1 MNSECYKAKL
11 SVREFVE
18 FMCRTGNLDN
28 RGRATDPWAMAE
40 GTRLHQKI
48 QSNQPEFY
56 HKEVTLSHESF
67 IEMEGEPFSVVLD
80 GRADGVIYFNQPADK
95 FELENKFTAMYE
107 SMVFVDEIKCM
118 YADVDSFT
126 EPEKLHLAQAKCYAW
141 FVLCDMKLEKI
152 GVQITYCNLE
162 TEKIRY
168 FTEEYS
174 KEELEDWFSELVYG
188 YVKWMY
194 WEKHHIIDRNASI
207 KELEFPFEYREGQRE
222 LVKNVYLTL
231 LRSKKIYIEAPTGVG
246 KTIST
251 LFPTVKSMGE
261 GLVKKIFYT
270 TARTITRTV
279 AEEAFSIMRGKGAEL
294 LTVTVTAKEKLCILE
309 KPDCNPLSCPRA
321 RGHEDRVND
330 AVYDLITNEKNIDRE
345 TILKYADKHQVCPF
359 EFCLDVALWCDA
371 VICDYNYCFNP
382 DVYFRRFFN
391 DSNIKSYALLVD
403 EAHNLV
409 DRAREM
415 YSAVLDKEKL
425 LEVKK
430 LIKGRED
437 IWKIFNKVNRAMLDI
452 KRGCFDEIT
461 LLDYDEEIKFFKAVN
476 ELQNK
481 LSSYITDRKVTP
493 PEGVLD
499 FYFDVRYF
507 MMTAS
512 ELDEHYLITANV
524 TGDGMKIVLNC
535 MNPKIRLGEY
545 LRFHR
550 STIFFSATLLPVKYY
565 MEQLSGNEE
574 DYAVYAPS
582 PFDISNRMILIA
594 RDVSAKYTRRNEA
607 EYRRISSYIKAL
619 LESKTGNYLVF
630 FPSYKV
636 MDAVYEILEGDYSGI
651 CGDDFE
657 ISDNGFSGKN
667 IDIIRQSSSMS
678 EEKREEFLETF
689 TDNPVKT
696 CAGFCVMGGIFS
708 EGIDLKADRLIG
720 VAIVG
725 TGLPMVGPERELY
738 REYYQQKEETGF
750 EYAYLYPGMNK
761 VLQAGGRVIRTAED
775 VGVILLLDDRFTTRQ
790 YNSLF
795 PYEWRDYKITNINKV
810 SGELS
815 DFWREHNKS
824 QSNGN
829 E

>member
-1 MNSECYKAKL
+1 MCSAGCYRAKL

-40 GTRLHQKI
+40 GIRLHQKI

-56 HKEVTLSHESF
+56 SKEVCLSHETLT
-67 IEMEGEPFSVVLD
+67 EVDGEVFSVVLE
-80 GRADGVIYFNQPADK
+80 GRADGVYDFAQPSDK
-95 FELENKFTAMYE
+95 FEADNKITAMFE

-118 YADVDSFT
+118 YADVDGFT

-141 FVLCDMKLEKI
+141 FLICDRELDRI

-168 FTEEYS
+168 FTNEYT
-174 KEELEDWFSELVYG
+174 KEELEQWYQQLIDG

-194 WEKHHIIDRNASI
+194 WEKHHVLDRDASV
-207 KELEFPFEYREGQRE
+207 KKMEFPFEYREGQKE

-251 LFPTVKSMGE
+251 LFPAVKALGE
-261 GLVKKIFYT
+261 GLIKKIFYT

-279 AEEAFSIMRGKGAEL
+279 AEEAFSVMRSRGAGL
-294 LTVTVTAKEKLCILE
+294 LTITITAKEKLCVLY

-321 RGHEDRVND
+321 RGHEDRVNG
-330 AVYDLITNEKNIDRE
+330 AVYDLITHETEVDRE
-345 TILKYADKHQVCPF
+345 TILKYAEKHQVCPF
-359 EFCLDVALWCDA
+359 EFSLDVALWCDA
-371 VICDYNYCFNP
+371 IICDYNYCFNP

-415 YSAVLDKEKL
+415 YSAVLDKGRL

-430 LIKGRED
+430 QIKGRED
-437 IWKIFNKVNRAMLDI
+437 IRKLFNKVNRTMLDI
-452 KRGCFDEIT
+452 KRCCVDEIT
-461 LLDYDEEIKFFKAVN
+461 LLDYDEEKKFFKAVH
-476 ELQNK
+476 ELYNK
-481 LSSYITDRKVTP
+481 LSAYVTDRKITLP
-493 PEGVLD
+493 DGVLD
-499 FYFDVRYF
+499 FYFEIRYF
-507 MMTAS
+507 VMTVS
-512 ELDEHYLITANV
+512 QLDEHYLIRSEIR
-524 TGDGMKIVLNC
+524 GDEMQIVLGC
-535 MNPKIRLGEY
+535 MNPKVRLKDY

-565 MEQLSGNEE
+565 MEQLSGTED

-582 PFDISNRMILIA
+582 PFDISKRKILVA
-594 RDVSAKYTRRNEA
+594 TDVSAKYTRRNEQ
-607 EYRRISSYIKAL
+607 EYKRIASYIKAMIDA
-619 LESKTGNYLVF
+619 KTGNYLIF

-636 MDAVYEILEGDYSGI
+636 LEAVYEILGESGMDLI
-651 CGDDFE
+651 CQSASMTEEMREDFLAAFE
-657 ISDNGFSGKN
+657 
-667 IDIIRQSSSMS
+667 
-678 EEKREEFLETF
+678 
-689 TDNPVKT
+689 DNPTETHV
-696 CAGFCVMGGIFS
+696 GFCVMGGIFS
-708 EGIDLKADRLIG
+708 EGIDLKANRLIG
-720 VAIVG
+720 VAVVG
-725 TGLPMVGPERELY
+725 TGLPMVGPERELF
-738 REYYQQKEETGF
+738 REYYQEMSGNGF
-750 EYAYLYPGMNK
+750 ECAYLYPGMNK

-795 PYEWRDYKITNINKV
+795 PYEWRDYKVTNINKV
-810 SGELS
+810 SREMKE
-815 DFWREHNKS
+815 FWENKK
-824 QSNGN
+824 
-829 E
+829 